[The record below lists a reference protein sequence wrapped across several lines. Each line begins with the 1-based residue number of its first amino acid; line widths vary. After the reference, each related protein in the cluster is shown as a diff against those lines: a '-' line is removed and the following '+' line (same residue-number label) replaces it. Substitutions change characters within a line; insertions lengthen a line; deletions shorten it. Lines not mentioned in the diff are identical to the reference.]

1 MQHNFVFCHGV
12 RVLDF
17 AALADARLGLGK
29 CSIFAAAYDM
39 KIYRGERTSG
49 GCQVTV
55 NGEPLGARIDIRN
68 YSANGFE
75 WGYDGGAPRQLAL
88 AILADHFAEAR
99 DALLHHEKFLLNF
112 IVGVRDDQWTLTSSE
127 VDSALSDVVEVP
139 LTLEE
144 LMNKVRGGPAS

>member
-1 MQHNFVFCHGV
+1 MQPNFVSWRGV

-17 AALADARLGLGK
+17 VVLENVRLGRGNFTE
-29 CSIFAAAYDM
+29 FAAAIDM
-39 KIYRGERTSG
+39 KIYRGERTSS
-49 GCQVTV
+49 GCEVTV
-55 NGEPLGARIDIRN
+55 NGEPLGARIDLRN

-88 AILADHFAEAR
+88 AILAEHFSDAA

-112 IVGVRDDQWTLTSSE
+112 VVGVRDDNWTLTSAE

-144 LMNKVRGGPAS
+144 LMNKVRGGPAT